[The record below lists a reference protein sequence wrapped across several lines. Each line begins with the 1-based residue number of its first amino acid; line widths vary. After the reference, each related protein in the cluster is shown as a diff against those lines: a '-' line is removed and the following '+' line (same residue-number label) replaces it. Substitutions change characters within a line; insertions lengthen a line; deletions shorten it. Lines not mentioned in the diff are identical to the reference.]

1 MGGGVGSF
9 SSSETPSL
17 FVHFFRES
25 RLRGQ
30 LRSRVKTA
38 LGTEDGWMRGR
49 WYPAGDPAPLNRE
62 FRAAPGDIPGRGEAG
77 DEGEDPGQRS
87 LFRWLL
93 NERLGAA
100 VLEPPGLGE

>member
-1 MGGGVGSF
+1 MGSF

-77 DEGEDPGQRS
+77 DQGEDPGQRS